1 LEGKDGT
8 GEVRTLLLKK
18 MTVQKKI
25 TTEHPL
31 LSHGALKILKVE
43 LKSHGNQKVTWALK
57 FYTALNGGVEEV
69 IENVWKELS
78 KFR

>member
-1 LEGKDGT
+1 
-8 GEVRTLLLKK
+8 
-18 MTVQKKI
+18 MTVLHKKWI
-25 TTEHPL
+25 TNIL
-31 LSHGALKILKVE
+31 YSHGALKILKVE
-43 LKSHGNQKVTWALK
+43 LKSHGNQKVTWFLLK